1 MDIAVHVQLLG
12 KLDFQGIR
20 YRAYVV
26 NNFKIY
32 IKDSYIRNKV
42 CNDGFM
48 YFMSA
53 KYRLQNIFVDLQVQ
67 TVPNVPLAFY

>member
-1 MDIAVHVQLLG
+1 MS
-12 KLDFQGIR
+12 
-20 YRAYVV
+20 YVV
-26 NNFKIY
+26 NIFKIY